1 MRYKHIVAAIMGGGK
16 GVRLFPLTQGRCKPA
31 VPIGGRYRLIDIP
44 ISNCINSGINKI
56 FVLTQFNTAS
66 LHRHIERTY
75 RFDSFSEG
83 YCAIMAA
90 EQTLENS
97 DWYQGTADAV
107 RQNLRY
113 ILSSEPELVIILS
126 GDQLYRMDFSELIK
140 FHKERQAEVTICV
153 HPVSREL
160 APSLGLMHLDE
171 NLRIIQFV
179 EKPKQASVLDEMRVD
194 PKALERCGFQ
204 SDSNRLYM
212 ANMGIYVFNAAALRN
227 ALEDR
232 SQVDFGK
239 EVIPSNIAKLRMAA
253 YPFAGFWE
261 DIGTIKAFYDVNMDL
276 TRRPPPF
283 SFFDPQAPIYTRPR
297 FLPPTKIENC
307 TIVSSLVSEGGFI
320 EDCKINRCLLSD
332 RSIVREG
339 AILRD
344 VYMMGSDDMEGRL
357 EREENVKLGRPD
369 IGIGG
374 GTIIEGAII
383 DKGARIGER
392 VKIRRQ
398 TGKPD
403 RDGPCYYIRD
413 GITII
418 PRRAIVPNGT
428 EI

>member
-1 MRYKHIVAAIMGGGK
+1 MRYKQIVSVIMGGGK

-90 EQTLENS
+90 EQTIDNT

-113 ILSSEPELVIILS
+113 ILAPDPELVIILS
-126 GDQLYRMDFSELIK
+126 GDQLYRMDFGELIK
-140 FHKERQAEVTICV
+140 FHRENQAEVTICV
-153 HPVSREL
+153 HPVSREI
-160 APSLGLMHLDE
+160 APSMGLMHVDE
-171 NLRIIQFV
+171 KLRVVQFV
-179 EKPKQASVLDEMRVD
+179 EKPKEPALLDQMKAD
-194 PKALERCGFQ
+194 PKALERCGFKPE
-204 SDSNRLYM
+204 SHKLYM
-212 ANMGIYVFNAAALRN
+212 ANMGIYLFNADSLRKALD
-227 ALEDR
+227 DR
-232 SQVDFGK
+232 SQIDFGK
-239 EVIPSNIAKLRMAA
+239 EVIPANIAKHRMFA

-261 DIGTIKAFYDVNMDL
+261 DIGTIKAFYDVNMEL

-297 FLPPTKIENC
+297 FLPPTKIENAS
-307 TIVSSLVSEGGFI
+307 IISSLISEGGFY
-320 EDCKINRCLLSD
+320 EDCKINRCVLSD

-344 VYMMGSDDMEGRL
+344 TYMMGADDMEGRL
-357 EREENVKLGRPD
+357 EREENIRMGRPD
-369 IGIGG
+369 IGIGPG
-374 GTIIEGAII
+374 SIIEGAII
-383 DKGARIGER
+383 DKGARIGEN
-392 VKIRRQ
+392 VKIRKQ
-398 TGKPD
+398 SDKPD
-403 RDGPCYYIRD
+403 RDGACYYIRD

-418 PRRAIVPNGT
+418 PRRAIVPDGT